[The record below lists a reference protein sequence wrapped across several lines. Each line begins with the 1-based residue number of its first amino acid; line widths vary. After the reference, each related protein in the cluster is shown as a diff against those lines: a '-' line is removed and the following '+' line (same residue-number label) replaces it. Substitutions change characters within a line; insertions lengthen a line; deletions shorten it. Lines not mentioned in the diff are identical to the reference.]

1 MNNISEQQYKI
12 IQDICKKYTSSLFYD
27 DLVQEVALCLVRL
40 NKDKYSD
47 ITKSIAKFY
56 TFTNNVAF
64 MRYNGTSTYNKHAH
78 GNANKHRKFITN
90 DIEYLVDNYSTIE
103 LETNKD
109 KLKDLMA
116 INLFTS
122 KEMLFIN
129 SLIKN
134 DWNITQASLDSGVSY
149 SSFYYRLKKIR
160 LKVKNYDSN

>member
-1 MNNISEQQYKI
+1 LNNISEQQYKI

-27 DLVQEVALCLVRL
+27 DLVQEVALCLARL
-40 NKDKYSD
+40 DKEIYLD
-47 ITKSIAKFY
+47 LTECLAKFY
-56 TFTNNVAF
+56 KFTNSVAF
-64 MRYNGTSTYNKHAH
+64 LRCNGTSRYNKQAH
-78 GNANKHRKFITN
+78 GNASRHKKFITN
-90 DIEYLVDNYSTIE
+90 DIDYLVDNYSTVDI
-103 LETNKD
+103 ETNKD
-109 KLKDLMA
+109 KLNDLIA

-160 LKVKNYDSN
+160 LKVKNYDYN